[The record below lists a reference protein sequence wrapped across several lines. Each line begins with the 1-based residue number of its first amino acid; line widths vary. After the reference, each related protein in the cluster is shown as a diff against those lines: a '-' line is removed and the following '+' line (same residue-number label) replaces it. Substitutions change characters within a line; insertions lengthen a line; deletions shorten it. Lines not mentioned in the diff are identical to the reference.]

1 MNHASSYDGQPL
13 SPANDQQSEVD
24 WARHGASFIEAIPG
38 LVAVLAPDGRVERVN
53 REIEEYCGHG
63 LDQLREWGTNG
74 IVHPEDMPNVARVF
88 GQSIAAGTPYTIEQR
103 LRRHDGAYRWFDNHG
118 RPRRAADGRIVAW
131 HVLLVDVHDRKLAEE
146 ALKASEQSLQLTI
159 DTIPAL
165 AWSARSD
172 GTADFFN
179 RHYLDYVGLPVEA
192 LRGWQWTQ
200 NIHPDDQ
207 QIISVAWERF
217 SAAGTG
223 GDVEARVRRH
233 DGTYRWFNF
242 RAHPLHDAEGKIV
255 KWFGVKVDIDEQKR
269 ATLLLA
275 GERQLLE
282 MIASGRPLHDVLAKL
297 CSVVEAALPGSLCE
311 IRTLDASHSVF
322 EHVEAPAFSSD
333 YVTAIIGSTVAE
345 KASPSDMAICRR
357 TQVIEDN
364 FGSSA
369 LWTETPARTLFL
381 QQGLRSMWS
390 APIASGEGAVLGS
403 LSICRSSTLKLLPAH
418 QDIIDRTTQIAS
430 IAIERFWAEDLLRR
444 RKFLL
449 EEAERISETGSF
461 YWDMKTNKLFWSTQ
475 MHRIYEVDEGL
486 EPVYPN
492 LMAKVHPDDEPMV
505 QEKAQR
511 AFRGE
516 NSVPNVER
524 LLFPDGRMKYV
535 STAFRVI
542 KHEDGRLESV
552 GVAQDVTRQRLA
564 DDALDQVRSEL
575 AHVARV
581 MSLGEL
587 AASITHEVNQPLSGI
602 ITNASTCLRMLS
614 AIPPNIEGAI
624 RTAELSIRDG
634 NRAAEV
640 IKRLRNLYR
649 KQDLNPEPFDLSEAA
664 QEVIAI
670 CAHDL
675 QRRRI
680 SLKSKLDTALP
691 RIEGDRIQLQ
701 QVLLNLVLNAAD
713 ALSGVEQRAGQISI
727 ECSEAEPGI
736 VRLTVRDNGPGIA
749 ADDTSKVFDAFYT
762 TKANGMG
769 IGLSVSKSIL
779 DRHGGKL
786 WASPND
792 DGPGITFAFS
802 IPVVAGQA
810 TDAPPPA

>member
-1 MNHASSYDGQPL
+1 MNYASSYDGQPSL
-13 SPANDQQSEVD
+13 PANDQQTEVD
-24 WARHGASFIEAIPG
+24 WAQSVGSFIEAIPG

-53 REIEEYCGHG
+53 REIEQYCGHK

-74 IVHPEDMPNVARVF
+74 IVHPDDMPNVARIF
-88 GQSIAAGTPYTIEQR
+88 GRSIASGTPYTIEQR
-103 LRRHDGAYRWFDNHG
+103 LRRHDGEYRWFDNHG
-118 RPRRAADGRIVAW
+118 RPRRAADGSIVAW
-131 HVLLVDVHDRKLAEE
+131 HVLLVDVHDRRLAEQ

-192 LRGWQWTQ
+192 LRDWQWTRV
-200 NIHPDDQ
+200 IHPDDQ
-207 QIISVAWERF
+207 QTISGAWEQF
-217 SAAGTG
+217 NAAGTG

-242 RAHPLHDAEGKIV
+242 RAHPLRDEHGNVV

-282 MIASGRPLHDVLAKL
+282 LIASGQPLHEVLAKL
-297 CSVVEAALPGSLCE
+297 CSVVEAALPGFLCE
-311 IRTLDASHSVF
+311 VRTLDASRTVF
-322 EHVEAPAFSSD
+322 EHVEAPSFPPA
-333 YVTAIIGSTVAE
+333 YVAAIIGSTVSE
-345 KASPSDMAICRR
+345 KASPCDMAVCRR
-357 TQVIEDN
+357 TQVVEDN
-364 FGSSA
+364 FGSPV
-369 LWTETPARTLFL
+369 LWADTPARVHFL
-381 QQGLRSMWS
+381 AHGLKSMWS
-390 APIASGEGAVLGS
+390 APIASKDGTILGS
-403 LSICRSSTLKLLPAH
+403 LSICRATSQKLLPAH
-418 QDIIDRTTQIAS
+418 QDIIDRAAQIAS
-430 IAIERFWAEDLLRR
+430 IAIERFWAEDQLRR

-475 MHRIYEVDEGL
+475 MHRIYEVPDGL

-492 LMAKVHPDDEPMV
+492 LMAKVHPDDEPWV
-505 QEKAQR
+505 QEKARR

-516 NSVPNVER
+516 NSPPNVER
-524 LLFPDGRMKYV
+524 LLFPDGRVKYV

-542 KHEDGRLESV
+542 THEDGRLESV

-564 DDALDQVRSEL
+564 DDAVDQLRSEL
-575 AHVARV
+575 AHVTRV

-602 ITNASTCLRMLS
+602 ITNASTCLRML
-614 AIPPNIEGAI
+614 AADPPNIEGAI
-624 RTAELSIRDG
+624 RTAQLSMRDG

-649 KQDLNPEPFDLSEAA
+649 KQDLNPEPFDLNEAA
-664 QEVIAI
+664 QEVLAT

-680 SLKSKLDTALP
+680 SLRSKLDAVLP

-701 QVLLNLVLNAAD
+701 QVILNLVLNAAD
-713 ALSGVEQRAGQISI
+713 ALGSVEQGSGQIFVESA
-727 ECSEAEPGI
+727 EAESGN
-736 VRLTVRDNGPGIA
+736 VTLTVRDNGPGIA
-749 ADDTSKVFDAFYT
+749 AEDIARIFDAFYT
-762 TKANGMG
+762 TKPSGMG
-769 IGLSVSKSIL
+769 IGLSVSRSII

-786 WASPND
+786 WVDANAGSGAS
-792 DGPGITFAFS
+792 FAFS
-802 IPVVAGQA
+802 VPCIPPGSANGGA
-810 TDAPPPA
+810 TT